1 MSRLRAGSR
10 PPLGDDL
17 ILAAAGGLA
26 SLAVNPAFSARSP
39 GASVRLFVHSSGMR

>member
-26 SLAVNPAFSARSP
+26 FLAVNPAFSARSR
-39 GASVRLFVHSSGMR
+39 GTSLRLLVHSSGMR